1 VQKFSNNNFNFI
13 IDFNRTGVGAMVTIE
28 ERKEKTKVKYGD
40 KDLKNLLAG
49 LIQEQYVLLIK
60 NK

>member
-1 VQKFSNNNFNFI
+1 
-13 IDFNRTGVGAMVTIE
+13 MVTIE